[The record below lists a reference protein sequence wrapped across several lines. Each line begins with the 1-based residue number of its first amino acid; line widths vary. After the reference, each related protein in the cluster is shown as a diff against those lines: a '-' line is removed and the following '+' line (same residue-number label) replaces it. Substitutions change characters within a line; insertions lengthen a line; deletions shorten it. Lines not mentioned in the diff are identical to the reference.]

1 MNTIFVNGNIAAKQP
16 PFWQKHLSKVI
27 MVLALLLI
35 FAAIYYFVANKKPS
49 KKIMPTQVVQL
60 KIIVPPP
67 PPPPPPPPKEEPVK
81 VKEQV
86 QQPTPEPIQAPMP
99 KSEAPPTPQLAADS
113 EGAGD
118 LSGKAGGT
126 PYTGDGAIGGGEGG
140 NGTGTS
146 KGSYRGALAG
156 EFREKLRSDRSR
168 LRSSVPIKPVSVSVN
183 VAADGT
189 IEKIDL
195 LESTGRSE
203 MDRIILEI
211 LREIKK
217 ASSPPP
223 NGQAKTYSWRI
234 RFDD

>member
-16 PFWQKHLSKVI
+16 SFWQKHLSKVMI
-27 MVLALLLI
+27 VLALLLI
-35 FAAIYYFVANKKPS
+35 FAAIYYVVSHKEPS

-60 KIIVPPP
+60 KIIVPP

-86 QQPTPEPIQAPMP
+86 QQPTPEPVQAPMP

-126 PYTGDGAIGGGEGG
+126 PYTGDGAIGGSGGG
-140 NGTGTS
+140 NGTGA

-156 EFREKLRSDRSR
+156 EFREKLRANKQR
-168 LRSSVPIKPVSVSVN
+168 LRSSVPIKPVAVRVA
-183 VAADGT
+183 VAADGA
-189 IEKIDL
+189 IEKVDL

-203 MDRIILEI
+203 MDRIILEV
-211 LREIKK
+211 LREINK
-217 ASSPPP
+217 ASNPPP
-223 NGQAKTYSWRI
+223 DGQAKSYSWRI
-234 RFDD
+234 SFDD